1 MNHSPHILRD
11 FDHAITTLK
20 GEVLSMAA
28 KARHNLERA
37 IQALLER
44 NPEIANAVIA
54 DDDEINEL
62 ERIIDKL
69 GMDILV
75 KYHPLASDLRLVVA
89 SMKISMNLERI
100 SDHAVSIAKRAKKII
115 AAAELGDVTLVEPI
129 YSLADHLLRDAI
141 SSYSDGNGPL
151 GASLHVRDKE
161 LDKMHKEVTAQFSAR
176 IEDTAGRSEDYLH
189 LILIIRSL
197 ERVGDLSCNIG
208 EDAVFLEHAK
218 DLRHKGSS
226 EREVT
231 SENKP

>member
-1 MNHSPHILRD
+1 MNNSPHILRD

-20 GEVLSMAA
+20 GEVLRMAA

-54 DDDEINEL
+54 DDDEIDEL
-62 ERIIDKL
+62 ERSIDKL

-75 KYHPLASDLRLVVA
+75 RYHPLANDLRLVVS

-100 SDHAVSIAKRAKKII
+100 SDHAVSIAKRAKKTI
-115 AAAELGDVTLVEPI
+115 ATAELGDVTLVEPI

-141 SSYSDGNGPL
+141 SSYSDGNGTL

-161 LDKMHKEVTAQFSAR
+161 LDKMHKDVTSQFSAR
-176 IEDTAGRSEDYLH
+176 IEDTAGRSQEYLH

-208 EDAVFLEHAK
+208 EDAVFLEHAR

-231 SENKP
+231 REI

>member
-1 MNHSPHILRD
+1 MNNSPHILRN

-20 GEVLSMAA
+20 GEVLRMAA

-37 IQALLER
+37 VQALLER
-44 NPEIANAVIA
+44 NIELANSVIA
-54 DDDEINEL
+54 DDDEIDDF
-62 ERIIDKL
+62 ERNIDKL

-75 KYHPLASDLRLVVA
+75 KYHPLATDLRLVVS

-100 SDHAVSIAKRAKKII
+100 ADHSVSIAKRAKKITTTS
-115 AAAELGDVTLVEPI
+115 ELADVTLVEPI

-161 LDKMHKEVTAQFSAR
+161 LDKMHKQVTSQFSAR
-176 IEDTAGRSEDYLH
+176 IEDTAGRSQEYLH

-208 EDAVFLEHAK
+208 EDAVFLEHAR
-218 DLRHKGSS
+218 DLRHKSKE
-226 EREVT
+226 EREFT
-231 SENKP
+231 DED

>member
-1 MNHSPHILRD
+1 MNNSPHILRD

-20 GEVLSMAA
+20 GEVLRMAA

-37 IQALLER
+37 IQSLLER

-54 DDDEINEL
+54 DDDEIDEL
-62 ERIIDKL
+62 ERSIDKL

-75 KYHPLASDLRLVVA
+75 RYHPLANDLRLVVS

-100 SDHAVSIAKRAKKII
+100 SDHAVSIAKRAKKTI

-141 SSYSDGNGPL
+141 SSYSDGNGTL
-151 GASLHVRDKE
+151 GASLHLRDKE
-161 LDKMHKEVTAQFSAR
+161 LDKMHKEVTSQFSAR
-176 IEDTAGRSEDYLH
+176 IEDTAGRSQEYLH

-231 SENKP
+231 SED

>member
-1 MNHSPHILRD
+1 MNNSPHILRD
-11 FDHAITTLK
+11 FDQAITNLK
-20 GEVLSMAA
+20 GEVIRMAA

-44 NPEIANAVIA
+44 NKELANSVIA
-54 DDDEINEL
+54 DDDEIDEL
-62 ERIIDKL
+62 ERSIDKL

-75 KYHPLASDLRLVVA
+75 KYHPLATDLRLVVS

-100 SDHAVSIAKRAKKII
+100 ADHSVSIAKRAKKII
-115 AAAELGDVTLVEPI
+115 ASTELGDVTLIEPL

-161 LDKMHKEVTAQFSAR
+161 LNKMHKEVTAQFSTR
-176 IEDTAGRSEDYLH
+176 IEDTTGRSQDYLH

-197 ERVGDLSCNIG
+197 ERVGDLACNIG

-231 SENKP
+231 KGD

>member
-1 MNHSPHILRD
+1 MNNSPHILRD

-20 GEVLSMAA
+20 GEVLRMAA

-37 IQALLER
+37 IQSLLER

-54 DDDEINEL
+54 DDDEIDEL
-62 ERIIDKL
+62 ERSIDKL

-75 KYHPLASDLRLVVA
+75 RYHPLANDLRLVVS

-100 SDHAVSIAKRAKKII
+100 SDHAVSIAKRAKKTI
-115 AAAELGDVTLVEPI
+115 ATAELGDVTLVEPI

-141 SSYSDGNGPL
+141 SSYSDGNGTL

-161 LDKMHKEVTAQFSAR
+161 LDKMHKDVTSQFSAR
-176 IEDTAGRSEDYLH
+176 IEDTAGRSQEYLH

-208 EDAVFLEHAK
+208 EDAVFLEHAR

-231 SENKP
+231 REI